1 MSKKELKEKELE
13 AFRFV
18 RNAIV
23 YEGYSPSI
31 RDVQDE
37 LEYKS
42 PRSALLIINSLIEKG
57 WLIRK
62 ENGALQAR
70 KDLVETESHARTVE
84 LPLVGS
90 VSCGSPVLAE
100 ENIEAYIPVSKSIIS
115 TGDSYFLLR
124 ASGDSMDQAGIDD
137 GDVLLIKQQSTADN
151 GNKVVALIDEDATI
165 KEYHREN
172 GFIVLKPRSSN
183 KDHKPIVVSN
193 GFSIQGVVVATL
205 PDLN

>member
-23 YEGYSPSI
+23 HEGYSPSI

-62 ENGALQAR
+62 ENGDLQVR

-151 GNKVVALIDEDATI
+151 GNKVVALIDEDATV

-172 GFIVLKPRSSN
+172 GFVVLKPRSSN